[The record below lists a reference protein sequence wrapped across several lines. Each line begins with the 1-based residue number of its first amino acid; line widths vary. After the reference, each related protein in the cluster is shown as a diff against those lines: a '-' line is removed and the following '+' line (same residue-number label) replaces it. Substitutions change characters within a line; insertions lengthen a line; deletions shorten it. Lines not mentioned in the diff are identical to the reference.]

1 MKIIN
6 PPDKVIMQLTGSK
19 VYDRKLKY
27 RLLKWVGV
35 IQVDE
40 ENESHLKIFGK
51 PERGTILH
59 NYITGETL
67 YFEPEEDFRDY
78 MERLVKGLFFV
89 PYDHDDEK
97 TVHQL
102 RSALRLMNT
111 KKDVT
116 SFKILTTTDCNAR
129 CFYCYESGIKKHDM
143 SLETADKVV
152 EYIIKKSGKKK
163 VTLAWF
169 GGEPLMGTEVIDR
182 ICSSVKE
189 AGMEYISVMTSNG
202 YLFDDEMIIRAKE
215 RWHLNNIQITLDGTE
230 EVYNR
235 VKAYKDAKDNESP
248 FRRVMGNIK
257 DLAGAGVRVNIRLNL
272 TKENFG
278 DLKKLL
284 DEISEMADI
293 LPDRKKINVYASPLF
308 EDMEKDDGEKEKL
321 ITNTDILTKMI
332 RERGLESRSYK
343 AIKLRISGCMADN
356 DAHRGISP
364 IGDIIKCE
372 HHIYDKIIGS
382 IEIRKGLS
390 EACEPQP
397 AGDFGYNEDDE
408 MIREW
413 KKPME
418 SGEICDNCP
427 AFPSCYRLKNCPV
440 SHICSPGEKKQ
451 QLGKNESLI
460 LQKTAEVLRDTDHNN
475 TIIDKNKEMTKI

>member
-19 VYDRKLKY
+19 VYDSKIKY

-152 EYIIKKSGKKK
+152 EYIIKKSDPCVVRRRAVDEDRGDRQH
-163 VTLAWF
+163 LQQCQRSRYGIYF
-169 GGEPLMGTEVIDR
+169 GHD
-182 ICSSVKE
+182 
-189 AGMEYISVMTSNG
+189 
-202 YLFDDEMIIRAKE
+202 
-215 RWHLNNIQITLDGTE
+215 QQ
-230 EVYNR
+230 
-235 VKAYKDAKDNESP
+235 
-248 FRRVMGNIK
+248 
-257 DLAGAGVRVNIRLNL
+257 RLS
-272 TKENFG
+272 F
-278 DLKKLL
+278 
-284 DEISEMADI
+284 
-293 LPDRKKINVYASPLF
+293 
-308 EDMEKDDGEKEKL
+308 
-321 ITNTDILTKMI
+321 
-332 RERGLESRSYK
+332 
-343 AIKLRISGCMADN
+343 
-356 DAHRGISP
+356 
-364 IGDIIKCE
+364 
-372 HHIYDKIIGS
+372 
-382 IEIRKGLS
+382 
-390 EACEPQP
+390 
-397 AGDFGYNEDDE
+397 
-408 MIREW
+408 
-413 KKPME
+413 
-418 SGEICDNCP
+418 
-427 AFPSCYRLKNCPV
+427 
-440 SHICSPGEKKQ
+440 
-451 QLGKNESLI
+451 
-460 LQKTAEVLRDTDHNN
+460 
-475 TIIDKNKEMTKI
+475 